1 MKRKLTSKNHLV
13 TFTSVDSKV
22 LQQIQLVE
30 LKASF
35 GSKIDNL
42 TRHLL
47 VNPFAT
53 TMLNLRVVDQSPR
66 GSKGGCIQSME
77 RRCVA
82 LPRLSKR
89 V

>member
-1 MKRKLTSKNHLV
+1 MV
-13 TFTSVDSKV
+13 TFTSVDGKV

-47 VNPFAT
+47 VTFF
-53 TMLNLRVVDQSPR
+53 
-66 GSKGGCIQSME
+66 
-77 RRCVA
+77 
-82 LPRLSKR
+82 
-89 V
+89 

>member
-1 MKRKLTSKNHLV
+1 MKRKLTSENLLV

-22 LQQIQLVE
+22 LQQIQLVD

-47 VNPFAT
+47 VNPLCNHNAE
-53 TMLNLRVVDQSPR
+53 LPR
-66 GSKGGCIQSME
+66 SGSKPKGEQRQLYSVNGATVC
-77 RRCVA
+77 C
-82 LPRLSKR
+82 PSK
-89 V
+89 VI

>member
-1 MKRKLTSKNHLV
+1 MKRKHPGRSELLMCSR
-13 TFTSVDSKV
+13 VDRKV

-47 VNPFAT
+47 VT
-53 TMLNLRVVDQSPR
+53 SLV
-66 GSKGGCIQSME
+66 E
-77 RRCVA
+77 A
-82 LPRLSKR
+82 L
-89 V
+89 